1 MLEDSHA
8 EEDVVLWT
16 DSQTLSNGTQLSPD
30 VSAQDV
36 GGTRGRR
43 EQTGQDGPAEETQG
57 DYLNKPDLCLYVPVL
72 YQYLYLYWSMW
83 SFTHMVV
90 VFPAP
95 LCPRKEVICPS

>member
-16 DSQTLSNGTQLSPD
+16 DAQTLSDSAQLSPD

-36 GGTRGRR
+36 GRARGRR
-43 EQTGQDGPAEETQG
+43 EQTGQDGPTETRG
-57 DYLNKPDLCLYVPVL
+57 DYLDLCLYVPVPVL
-72 YQYLYLYWSMW
+72 YQYLYWSLW